1 MFAQCFQR
9 DSIKDEAVV
18 IILIFA
24 TAGLLGWAVL
34 KPWVVKW
41 TGWGREGQEPREG
54 RYAPLV
60 GEEGEGEGERE
71 GRDSA
76 QGRERDGRG
85 DG

>member
-1 MFAQCFQR
+1 VFAQCFQR

-18 IILIFA
+18 FIFIFT

-41 TGWGREGQEPREG
+41 TGWARGGQGPREG

-60 GEEGEGEGERE
+60 EEREGEGEGE
-71 GRDSA
+71 GHDSA
-76 QGRERDGRG
+76 QGRERNG
-85 DG
+85 

>member
-18 IILIFA
+18 FIFIFA

-41 TGWGREGQEPREG
+41 TGWGREGRGPREE

-60 GEEGEGEGERE
+60 EEGEGEGEGE
-71 GRDSA
+71 GRDSE

>member
-1 MFAQCFQR
+1 MVFIF
-9 DSIKDEAVV
+9 
-18 IILIFA
+18 IFA
-24 TAGLLGWAVL
+24 TAGLLGWALL

-41 TGWGREGQEPREG
+41 TGWGREGQGPREG

-60 GEEGEGEGERE
+60 GEGEGEGY
-71 GRDSA
+71 DSA

>member
-1 MFAQCFQR
+1 VFAQCFQR

-18 IILIFA
+18 FIFIFA

-41 TGWGREGQEPREG
+41 TGWGRGVQEPREG

-60 GEEGEGEGERE
+60 GDGEGEGEGE
-71 GRDSA
+71 GHDSA
-76 QGRERDGRG
+76 QGRERNG
-85 DG
+85 

>member
-18 IILIFA
+18 IIFIFA

-41 TGWGREGQEPREG
+41 TGWGQEGQEPREG

-60 GEEGEGEGERE
+60 GEGEGEGEE
-71 GRDSA
+71 RDST
-76 QGRERDGRG
+76 QGRERNE
-85 DG
+85 